1 MGTCNVLYKGTV
13 TFSCVL
19 KSLTGMEAD
28 LEEVGSLVFPLCELG
43 GGVALCCQGVL
54 GWGEMEVVV
63 VPCQG
68 WGGSHHHLC
77 LASKTPHVVTKM

>member
-28 LEEVGSLVFPLCELG
+28 LEEVGSLVFPLCEDRKS
-43 GGVALCCQGVL
+43 
-54 GWGEMEVVV
+54 VV
-63 VPCQG
+63 
-68 WGGSHHHLC
+68 
-77 LASKTPHVVTKM
+77 